1 MGTQPVVA
9 AECGKS
15 GRRDDTRSGGGSS
28 SKDGRGG
35 AGGAGLVELAEKLQ
49 GRTDELGRELNSVR
63 EALAMAR

>member
-35 AGGAGLVELAEKLQ
+35 AGGAGLVELAVKLQ
-49 GRTDELGRELNSVR
+49 GRTDELGLKKIG
-63 EALAMAR
+63 